1 MRYYQVLLGK
11 YRDIWFKLMII
22 GHRTFFKM
30 FFSRTF
36 LKRGIIKVYLH
47 HDVGKHIIRLKEL
60 KKYGDRAWQTD
71 SIPYFSK

>member
-1 MRYYQVLLGK
+1 ML
-11 YRDIWFKLMII
+11 III

-30 FFSRTF
+30 FFSKAF

-60 KKYGDRAWQTD
+60 KKYQDRA
-71 SIPYFSK
+71 